1 MTTHKSIFYQAQ
13 EQVCEALNEDE
24 VLSGKVTFISENS
37 KDIDY
42 ELKNALGRQGI
53 VGVVMTPDATYQG
66 ITHEG
71 EQVWDLRDFTVQ
83 VVENPIV
90 NRGQPNYA
98 NITAHDAA
106 ARASQVLAD
115 PRFGLFGQYCPTTIE
130 QGEDSGLIVAQ
141 AKFNVQ
147 VRAEG
152 GDIPDKY
159 RVSWYVDGGTTS
171 SQQGNY
177 KAGEQ
182 IVFVSESQDKVLE
195 YVSVNGVEV

>member
-66 ITHEG
+66 VTSEG
-71 EQVWDLRDFTVQ
+71 EQVWDLKNFTVQ

-106 ARASQVLAD
+106 TRATEVLAA
-115 PRFGLFGQYCPTTIE
+115 PAFGLFGQYCPVTIE

-141 AKFNVQ
+141 AKFDVQ
-147 VRAEG
+147 IRSEREEPVPTKSG
-152 GDIPDKY
+152 VKFT
-159 RVSWYVDGGTTS
+159 DGKFIEILDS
-171 SQQGNY
+171 N
-177 KAGEQ
+177 AN
-182 IVFVSESQDKVLE
+182 IWH
-195 YVSVNGVEV
+195 

>member
-66 ITHEG
+66 VTSDG
-71 EQVWDLRDFTVQ
+71 EQVWDLKNFTVQ

-90 NRGQPNYA
+90 NRGQPKYA

-106 ARASQVLAD
+106 TRATEVLAA
-115 PRFGLFGQYCPTTIE
+115 PSFGLFGQYCPVTIE
-130 QGEDSGLIVAQ
+130 QGEDDGLIVAQ
-141 AKFNVQ
+141 AKFDV
-147 VRAEG
+147 
-152 GDIPDKY
+152 
-159 RVSWYVDGGTTS
+159 
-171 SQQGNY
+171 
-177 KAGEQ
+177 
-182 IVFVSESQDKVLE
+182 
-195 YVSVNGVEV
+195 

>member
-66 ITHEG
+66 VTSDG

-83 VVENPIV
+83 VVENPVV
-90 NRGQPNYA
+90 NRGQTKYA

-106 ARASQVLAD
+106 TRAS
-115 PRFGLFGQYCPTTIE
+115 
-130 QGEDSGLIVAQ
+130 
-141 AKFNVQ
+141 
-147 VRAEG
+147 
-152 GDIPDKY
+152 
-159 RVSWYVDGGTTS
+159 
-171 SQQGNY
+171 
-177 KAGEQ
+177 
-182 IVFVSESQDKVLE
+182 
-195 YVSVNGVEV
+195 